1 MEAVD
6 NIVHNIPES
15 VAFDPAQ
22 ANEVGKIHEK
32 PYFDVEKLQ
41 ASLNGE
47 DETPE
52 TSTAEAEAETGEAVA
67 AEVAEAE
74 EATEDTAEE
83 ASEVTE
89 TTETEAPVEP
99 TVSFDHFIE

>member
-15 VAFDPAQ
+15 VAFDPAL

-47 DETPE
+47 EESAE
-52 TSTAEAEAETGEAVA
+52 TSAAEAETEEAA
-67 AEVAEAE
+67 GDEATEAE
-74 EATEDTAEE
+74 EGDTAEE
-83 ASEVTE
+83 TAEETAEVTPEAPAE
-89 TTETEAPVEP
+89 TT
-99 TVSFDHFIE
+99 VS